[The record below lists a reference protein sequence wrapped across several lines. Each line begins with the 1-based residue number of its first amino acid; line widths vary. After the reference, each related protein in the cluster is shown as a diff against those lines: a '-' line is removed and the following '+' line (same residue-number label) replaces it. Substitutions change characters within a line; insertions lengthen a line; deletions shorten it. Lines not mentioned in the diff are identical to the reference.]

1 VCRAVVREDVTRL
14 IYAIWMTAAAAGILA
29 LVSVGVAL
37 WLYRRVRQQQQTIGA
52 LMARQRAQATQY
64 DDLFERT
71 GDLMIVHDRRARVVT
86 MNRLTEQV
94 SGYSRDEARTIDAE
108 WLFTEKYIDTVKQ
121 MIAEGAE
128 ALPRTFRAE
137 VITRRSAHVPIEA
150 QAKVLLD
157 DGDLTAV
164 SVVARTLSERDS
176 LEAQLRQAQKMEAV
190 GRLATGIAHDFN
202 NLITVLL
209 GYSEELAEHV
219 APDSPMRKPV
229 EEVRRATERA
239 SGLTQQLL
247 AFSRRQA
254 SVPQAIDLNATIGN
268 MQELLRRLLGA
279 EVTLEV
285 RLAPTLSL
293 VRADPVQI
301 GQVIMNLAVNARD
314 AMPGGS
320 TLRIETAVVTLGSE
334 HLDIIPGPHVMLL
347 VRDTGVGIPP
357 EVQRKLFDPFFTTKE
372 AGQGTGLGLSMVQAI
387 VRQAGGHIS
396 LETEVGRGT
405 TFRVYFPETTPDDI
419 PLAAAGEREAGTPG
433 STRGTGVVL
442 LAEDDRAVRRL
453 LSDELRRRGFTVLE
467 ARHGGEA
474 LDICR
479 QYGGEID
486 VLLTDVVM
494 PTMNGVDLVA
504 AATPVRPQMRVLFMS
519 GHPER
524 AGIGLET
531 DGPDAG
537 NLIMKPFAPEV
548 VAARINE
555 LVTQKAR

>member
-1 VCRAVVREDVTRL
+1 
-14 IYAIWMTAAAAGILA
+14 
-29 LVSVGVAL
+29 
-37 WLYRRVRQQQQTIGA
+37 
-52 LMARQRAQATQY
+52 
-64 DDLFERT
+64 
-71 GDLMIVHDRRARVVT
+71 
-86 MNRLTEQV
+86 
-94 SGYSRDEARTIDAE
+94 
-108 WLFTEKYIDTVKQ
+108 
-121 MIAEGAE
+121 
-128 ALPRTFRAE
+128 
-137 VITRRSAHVPIEA
+137 
-150 QAKVLLD
+150 
-157 DGDLTAV
+157 
-164 SVVARTLSERDS
+164 
-176 LEAQLRQAQKMEAV
+176 
-190 GRLATGIAHDFN
+190 
-202 NLITVLL
+202 
-209 GYSEELAEHV
+209 
-219 APDSPMRKPV
+219 
-229 EEVRRATERA
+229 
-239 SGLTQQLL
+239 
-247 AFSRRQA
+247 
-254 SVPQAIDLNATIGN
+254 
-268 MQELLRRLLGA
+268 
-279 EVTLEV
+279 
-285 RLAPTLSL
+285 
-293 VRADPVQI
+293 
-301 GQVIMNLAVNARD
+301 MNLAVNARD
-314 AMPGGS
+314 AMPGGG